1 MRALFG
7 LVLWGVATLSVA
19 QPSDAEPYRLQPE
32 DVLRIQV
39 YNQQQLQTEAPVG
52 PDGSIQ
58 VAGAGSVRAQ
68 GLTTNE
74 LEAEIASML
83 RRRIGLR
90 EPIVTVIILRYRELA
105 ASIGGFVSRPSNIR
119 FRRGDRILDLLAQ
132 GGGPREGADLRRATL
147 IRRDNPREKIPIDL
161 FAMLNQTDTSQ
172 NYVLEDGDQLYIPE
186 EVNLAVSIQGKVQQP
201 GRYPYREPMLL
212 SDALS
217 LARGEVVGRSRLS
230 KVLVIRQRI
239 GQPGMY
245 DRINVDYVR
254 FIRAGDYT
262 QNIALQPG
270 DLIWVPE
277 TNTPDFNYINAIA
290 NFAFILD
297 RIGGGLF
304 GIPIFRQN

>member
-1 MRALFG
+1 
-7 LVLWGVATLSVA
+7 
-19 QPSDAEPYRLQPE
+19 
-32 DVLRIQV
+32 
-39 YNQQQLQTEAPVG
+39 
-52 PDGSIQ
+52 
-58 VAGAGSVRAQ
+58 
-68 GLTTNE
+68 
-74 LEAEIASML
+74 
-83 RRRIGLR
+83 
-90 EPIVTVIILRYRELA
+90 
-105 ASIGGFVSRPSNIR
+105 
-119 FRRGDRILDLLAQ
+119 
-132 GGGPREGADLRRATL
+132 
-147 IRRDNPREKIPIDL
+147 
-161 FAMLNQTDTSQ
+161 
-172 NYVLEDGDQLYIPE
+172 
-186 EVNLAVSIQGKVQQP
+186 
-201 GRYPYREPMLL
+201 MLL